1 MTGSPVL
8 VSPTWLALREEADAQ
23 ARSLDLV
30 EEVQR
35 WLPGG
40 SAVSGSRVAL

>member
-1 MTGSPVL
+1 MTASPVL
-8 VSPTWLALREEADAQ
+8 VSPTWLALREEAPAQ

-40 SAVSGSRVAL
+40 SAALP